1 MFLGEDVL
9 PGVSFRSAQAEPAD
23 LTVGG
28 WVSSVPGGSYDG
40 GLAGQIRLAHS
51 RSCISRRL
59 RSPDAQWLEGTRHL
73 NSSLAGIPPD
83 SISAERR

>member
-40 GLAGQIRLAHS
+40 GLAGLGDHDIPVHL
-51 RSCISRRL
+51 RRVL
-59 RSPDAQWLEGTRHL
+59 GGLDRRNVALVTAANGQPSP
-73 NSSLAGIPPD
+73 
-83 SISAERR
+83 ERRTR